1 MQESLSSS
9 AHTFCKILYCETNQ
23 DGGNVNN
30 AIHVVFA
37 LNGWKSLDIREKGNR
52 QVLKGASTLLSGFR
66 RLQAT

>member
-1 MQESLSSS
+1 MLHFYYSGRSRRVEVSALFLSFIFIQVALNMQESLSSS

-37 LNGWKSLDIREKGNR
+37 LNG
-52 QVLKGASTLLSGFR
+52 
-66 RLQAT
+66 